1 VNIYLDHAAT
11 TPMAIEAIEA
21 LSDQMAECGN
31 ASSLHATGRA
41 VRKKVEEAR
50 ESIAESLGSAPS
62 EVIFTGSGTEANNL
76 AIKGFFWKAAAE
88 DPRRNI
94 LLVSAFEH
102 HAALEPIEWLAEH
115 EGAKVRFIPVSKN
128 GFIDL
133 VALSEMIREERDRIA
148 LICVMHSN
156 NEIGTIQPIKEVV
169 LLAGDIPVHSDAV
182 QSFGKV
188 PFDFEELGLT
198 SASVSAHKLGGPLGV
213 AALILKRGVDITPVL
228 HGGGQERDIRSG
240 TLNAPSIVSFGVAA
254 RLAIMERERNY
265 SRISHLREKLA
276 EILGSAIPDVII
288 NGGASGSSPNEHLPG
303 VLSVTFPGTEGDSLL
318 LMLDNVGI
326 STSTGSACSA
336 GVQRTSHVLLS
347 IGLSENLARG
357 SLRFSLGRTTTEEE
371 INRVGEVISDIV
383 AKARLAYSAGAK
395 NIGVNS

>member
-1 VNIYLDHAAT
+1 
-11 TPMAIEAIEA
+11 
-21 LSDQMAECGN
+21 
-31 ASSLHATGRA
+31 
-41 VRKKVEEAR
+41 
-50 ESIAESLGSAPS
+50 
-62 EVIFTGSGTEANNL
+62 
-76 AIKGFFWKAAAE
+76 
-88 DPRRNI
+88 
-94 LLVSAFEH
+94 
-102 HAALEPIEWLAEH
+102 
-115 EGAKVRFIPVSKN
+115 
-128 GFIDL
+128 
-133 VALSEMIREERDRIA
+133 
-148 LICVMHSN
+148 
-156 NEIGTIQPIKEVV
+156 
-169 LLAGDIPVHSDAV
+169 
-182 QSFGKV
+182 
-188 PFDFEELGLT
+188 
-198 SASVSAHKLGGPLGV
+198 
-213 AALILKRGVDITPVL
+213 
-228 HGGGQERDIRSG
+228 
-240 TLNAPSIVSFGVAA
+240 
-254 RLAIMERERNY
+254 
-265 SRISHLREKLA
+265 LREKLA